1 MIIDQISVF
10 AENRKG
16 SLAEITEMLAE
27 ANIDLKAFTVADT
40 TNFGVLRL
48 LVDAPKKALAVL
60 KLNGCIA
67 SITPVVSVK
76 MDDQPGSLSKILRLF
91 ENAEIE
97 VEYMYAFVA
106 QKENTAYVNFRV
118 EDAEKAVAML
128 KESGILD

>member
-16 SLAEITEMLAE
+16 SLAEITELLAD

-48 LVDAPKKALAVL
+48 LVDSPQNALDVL
-60 KLNGCIA
+60 KQNDFIA

-76 MDDQPGSLSKILRLF
+76 MDDKPGSLSKILRLF
-91 ENAEIE
+91 ENAGIE

-106 QKENTAYVNFRV
+106 QVENTAYVNFRV
-118 EDAEKAVAML
+118 ENAEEAVEML
-128 KESGILD
+128 KKSGILD

>member
-27 ANIDLKAFTVADT
+27 ADIDLKAFTVADT
-40 TNFGVLRL
+40 TSFGVLRL
-48 LVDAPKKALAVL
+48 IVDSPKKALSVL
-60 KLNGCIA
+60 QLNECIA
-67 SITPVVSVK
+67 SITPVVSVQ
-76 MDDQPGSLSKILRLF
+76 MDDTPGSLSKILRLL
-91 ENAEIE
+91 ENAGIE

-118 EDAEKAVAML
+118 EDAEKAEAIL
-128 KESGILD
+128 YEAGIVS

>member
-27 ANIDLKAFTVADT
+27 AGIDLKAFTVADT
-40 TNFGVLRL
+40 TNFGVLRI

-60 KLNGCIA
+60 QMNDCIA

-118 EDAEKAVAML
+118 EDAENAVEML
-128 KESGILD
+128 KKSGILD